1 MYWGERM
8 NKILFCVSFFIFLLF
23 CANTTIYSLAI
34 SIIVGFAGIAVF
46 FVKKFQ
52 VKSFNSIFKEI
63 NDNKKNKK
71 IFFLSVFISSIISCS
86 FFYAWENNFELKK
99 IIDTLHINSTV
110 GLIIVY
116 IIGLIFNF
124 YFLYNFFTLYF
135 SEIKTIISVQTNS
148 ADKLNYKQHIFIFI
162 VAFVSITLLS
172 TSSFLYPLNIWNDSN
187 CFFTVGKSMLRGVIP
202 YKDIFEQK
210 GPLLYFL
217 HALAALI
224 SYKTF
229 FGVYIFE
236 VIAAYVFLLFSYKTM
251 CLFVDKKVI
260 CFLPILSFVVYSSY
274 SFRYGDSAEEF
285 CMPLIIYGLYVSLKS
300 FKNKENISFK
310 DALFVGITAGAVLW
324 VKYSMLGFYVGWII
338 LPAILMIRT
347 KKIKELFKLVL
358 QIALGVLIPSIVVLI
373 YFAINNSL
381 SDLFTVYFYD
391 NIFLYS
397 NAGSSSMLLNVIEGI
412 YYAVINNR
420 NAALFIVA
428 GIIFMTIKK
437 YNVIN
442 YLLMLVFTMM
452 FIFMGAV
459 SYGYY
464 SLILSVFVPIGVAFC
479 YDVLCK
485 LKLTDKK
492 SLKVIIHISQVA
504 VCIILLVSG
513 SNFYLIGTDKDNLV
527 QYRFSE
533 QINKV
538 EDATLLNY
546 GTLDI
551 GVYTVSGIVPNN
563 KYFAKLNIN
572 YEEMNKAQDECLKN
586 KEVDFVVTRDQE
598 INFDG
603 YELVDEYDMYF
614 TFKNFTYRLYQLVD

>member
-8 NKILFCVSFFIFLLF
+8 NRILFCVSFFIFLLF
-23 CANTTIYSLAI
+23 CTNTTIYSLGI
-34 SIIVGFAGIAVF
+34 SVIVGFSGIAVF
-46 FVKKFQ
+46 LIKRFQ
-52 VKSFNSIFKEI
+52 VKSFKSIFNEL
-63 NDNKKNKK
+63 NDSKKNKK
-71 IFFLSVFISSIISCS
+71 IFFLSVLISSIISCS
-86 FFYAWENNFELKK
+86 FFYAWENNSDVKR
-99 IIDTLHINSTV
+99 IIDTLNINSTA
-110 GLIIVY
+110 GLIIIYVV
-116 IIGLIFNF
+116 GLIFNF
-124 YFLYNFFTLYF
+124 YFIYNFFSLYF
-135 SEIKTIISVQTNS
+135 SKKNTIISVQTNNT
-148 ADKLNYKQHIFIFI
+148 DKLNYKQHIFIFI
-162 VAFVSITLLS
+162 VAFISITLLS

-187 CFFTVGKSMLRGVIP
+187 CFFTVGKSMLSGVVP
-202 YKDIFEQK
+202 YRDIFEQK

-236 VIAAYVFLLFSYKTM
+236 VIAAYAFLLFSYKTM

-260 CFLPILSFVVYSSY
+260 YFLPILSFVVYSSY

-285 CMPLIIYGLYVSLKS
+285 CMPLIMYGLYVSIKS

-310 DALFVGITAGAVLW
+310 EALFVGITAGTVLW

-338 LPAILMIRT
+338 LPAIVMIST

-373 YFAINNSL
+373 YFAINDSIL
-381 SDLFTVYFYD
+381 DLFTVYFYD

-397 NAGSSSMLLNVIEGI
+397 NAGSSNMLLNVIGGI

-420 NAALFIVA
+420 NVALFIAA
-428 GIIFMTIKK
+428 GIVFMAIKK
-437 YNVIN
+437 HNVIN

-464 SLILSVFVPIGVAFC
+464 SLILSVFVPLGVAFS
-479 YDVLCK
+479 YDALCK

-492 SLKVIIHISQVA
+492 SLKAIIQITQVA
-504 VCIILLVSG
+504 VCLILLVSS
-513 SNFYLIGTDKDNLV
+513 SNFYLLGTDKDDLV

-533 QINKV
+533 QINEI

-603 YELVDEYDMYF
+603 YELVDEFDMYF
-614 TFKNFTYRLYQLVD
+614 TYKNFTYRLYQLAE